1 MRRRAFITLLG
12 GAAASWPLAA
22 RAQQAALP
30 VIGFLSIR
38 APDDVSRPLA
48 AAFRRGLSETGYVE
62 ARNVVIEYYWME
74 GQTERLP
81 VIATEL
87 ARRPVSVIVAISTLS
102 ALAAKAATT
111 TIPVVFMTGDDPV
124 MAGIVASLNRPGGN
138 VTGVT
143 FVSAT
148 LGAKRLGLLREVVP
162 NVKTIAVLVD
172 QNSAES
178 QSSLRDVQDAARSL
192 GQQLAVLN
200 VGTDGDIDAAFTA
213 LAHQRAGALLATGSS
228 FISSRRDRLIALA
241 ARDAVP
247 AIYQIRDF
255 PAAGGLISYG
265 ASLSDAYHQVGAY
278 AGRILKG
285 AKPAELPVLQPTKFA
300 LVINLKTAKALG
312 LDVPPTLLA
321 IADEV
326 IE

>member
-1 MRRRAFITLLG
+1 M
-12 GAAASWPLAA
+12 
-22 RAQQAALP
+22 
-30 VIGFLSIR
+30 
-38 APDDVSRPLA
+38 
-48 AAFRRGLSETGYVE
+48 
-62 ARNVVIEYYWME
+62 VIEYYWME
-74 GQTERLP
+74 GQTERVP
-81 VIATEL
+81 VIAAEL
-87 ARRPVSVIVAISTLS
+87 ALRPVSVIVAISTLS

-148 LGAKRLGLLREVVP
+148 LGAKRLGLLRELVP

-178 QSSLRDVQDAARSL
+178 RSSLRDVQDAARSL

-213 LAHQRAGALLATGSS
+213 LVHQRAGALFATGSS

-247 AIYQIRDF
+247 AICQIRDF
-255 PAAGGLISYG
+255 PAAG
-265 ASLSDAYHQVGAY
+265 A
-278 AGRILKG
+278 LKCV
-285 AKPAELPVLQPTKFA
+285 PIVLMERSPHHRRHLWA
-300 LVINLKTAKALG
+300 
-312 LDVPPTLLA
+312 
-321 IADEV
+321 
-326 IE
+326 

>member
-1 MRRRAFITLLG
+1 MKRRQFITLLG
-12 GAAASWPLAA
+12 GAAAAWSHAA
-22 RAQQAALP
+22 RAQQPALQ
-30 VIGFLSIR
+30 VVGFMSLR

-87 ARRPVSVIVAISTLS
+87 ARRPVSVIVAISTAS
-102 ALAAKAATT
+102 ARAAKAATT
-111 TIPVVFMTGDDPV
+111 TVPVVFMTGDDPV
-124 MAGIVASLNRPGGN
+124 MVGIVPSLSRPGGN

-143 FVSAT
+143 FVSAA

-162 NVKTIAVLVD
+162 NVETIAVLLD
-172 QNSAES
+172 QNSSES
-178 QSSLRDVQDAARSL
+178 QSQLRDVQDAAGRL
-192 GQQLAVLN
+192 GQQLVVLN
-200 VGTDGDIDAAFTA
+200 AGTDGDIDAAFKA
-213 LAHQRAGALLATGSS
+213 LAQHRAGALLASGSA

-241 ARDAVP
+241 ARDAIP

-265 ASLSDAYHQVGAY
+265 ASLADTYRQAGNY
-278 AGRILKG
+278 AERILKG
-285 AKPAELPVLQPTKFA
+285 EKPVDLPVMQPTKFE

-312 LDVPPTLLA
+312 LEVPATLLA
-321 IADEV
+321 TADEV

>member
-1 MRRRAFITLLG
+1 MRRRQFITLLG
-12 GAAASWPLAA
+12 SAAAWPLAA

-38 APDDVSRPLA
+38 AADDVSRPLA

-162 NVKTIAVLVD
+162 NVKTIAVLLD

-178 QSSLRDVQDAARSL
+178 QSALRDVQDAARSL
-192 GQQLAVLN
+192 GQQLVVLN
-200 VGTDGDIDAAFTA
+200 AGTDGDIDAAFTA
-213 LAHQRAGALLATGSS
+213 LAQQRAGALLATGSS

-265 ASLSDAYHQVGAY
+265 ASLSDAYHQAGAY

-300 LVINLKTAKALG
+300 LVINLKTARALG
-312 LDVPPTLLA
+312 LDVPANLVAL
-321 IADEV
+321 ADEV

>member
-1 MRRRAFITLLG
+1 MPGGGEDGGLAQFIADQAGPQRLG
-12 GAAASWPLAA
+12 GEGELRHRDHGWSRSVLVH
-22 RAQQAALP
+22 ALP
-30 VIGFLSIR
+30 SRIFPLSHRRVAI
-38 APDDVSRPLA
+38 VS
-48 AAFRRGLSETGYVE
+48 
-62 ARNVVIEYYWME
+62 
-74 GQTERLP
+74 TERLP

-148 LGAKRLGLLREVVP
+148 LGAKRLGLLRELVP

-178 QSSLRDVQDAARSL
+178 QSSLRDVQDAARLL

-213 LAHQRAGALLATGSS
+213 LVHQRAGALLATGSS